1 MNCLSCLRNVIQ
13 TTNIVLDTMQKLI
26 LPLILFSF
34 NAFIPSLTAEQNETN
49 QSLWKG
55 DISAQENLK
64 TAFVIPIKK
73 QIGPPILDIL
83 RRGMKYAIAS
93 GVDLV
98 VLDMDT
104 PGG

>member
-1 MNCLSCLRNVIQ
+1 
-13 TTNIVLDTMQKLI
+13 MQKLI

-64 TAFVIPIKK
+64 TFIEKTGVQPLEISAEKK
-73 QIGPPILDIL
+73 EGMDEILKAL
-83 RRGMKYAIAS
+83 YQQVFNEPMPA
-93 GVDLV
+93 
-98 VLDMDT
+98 
-104 PGG
+104 